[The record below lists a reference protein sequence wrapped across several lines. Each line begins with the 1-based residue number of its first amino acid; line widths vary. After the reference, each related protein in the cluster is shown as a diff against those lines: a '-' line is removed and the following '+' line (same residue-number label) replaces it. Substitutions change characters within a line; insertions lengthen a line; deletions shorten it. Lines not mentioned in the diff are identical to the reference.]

1 MHCVSFVIVVAE
13 QERFCELVSR
23 ADKVIVLRCCQRIG
37 DSGGSCLGM
46 FQNRLL
52 ARDNG
57 RFDIDF
63 GNRTAKNNVC

>member
-1 MHCVSFVIVVAE
+1 MRCASFMIVVAE

-23 ADKVIVLRCCQRIG
+23 ADKVIVLRGCQRIG
-37 DSGGSCLGM
+37 DSGESCLGM

-57 RFDIDF
+57 RFDI
-63 GNRTAKNNVC
+63 GYVKRTAKNNVS